1 MEKGVI
7 SEKRMASLLSNKW
20 NHDLIFH
27 EAGVPPIHT
36 PMKILQDLPIEIKEK
51 LYLVHVAAK
60 DVPKDAGLKIA
71 KVGLENTIKLDVE
84 DFEGLKLMRTLDI
97 LSSIELFE
105 KSSLKNVRDLI
116 DSSVECKFNKGDMVL
131 IHNYDCKFFNK
142 MLDLQGRRCC

>member
-1 MEKGVI
+1 MERGVI
-7 SEKRMASLLSNKW
+7 SEKRMISLLSNKW

-36 PMKILQDLPIEIKEK
+36 PMKILQELPIEIKEK

-71 KVGLENTIKLDVE
+71 KVGLENTIMLEVE

-116 DSSVECKFNKGDMVL
+116 DSSVECKFNKGQLVILIFIIESVVKMV
-131 IHNYDCKFFNK
+131 
-142 MLDLQGRRCC
+142 DLQGGRGC

>member
-1 MEKGVI
+1 MERGII
-7 SEKRMASLLSNKW
+7 SEKRRSSLLSNKW

-71 KVGLENTIKLDVE
+71 KVGLENTIKLEVE

-116 DSSVECKFNKGDMVL
+116 DSSVECKFRVIGIELNFL
-131 IHNYDCKFFNK
+131 IYREKEVFQTK
-142 MLDLQGRRCC
+142 R